1 MSENDPVPVDGWTA
15 AWLVLSCLVA
25 ASLSALV
32 VRGMIRLAVMDV
44 PGGRSAHDRPVPR
57 GGGAG
62 TVLVV
67 LLGLPAVAL
76 LLSGGGRVPVRTI
89 VLLDAAVA
97 LLAAISWLD
106 DLRQLG
112 YRAKLSAQLGAAG
125 LVVAAVLSGLPVLPP
140 SWLLWPAAVGA
151 FCWLVFATNAVN
163 FIDGI
168 NGLAAGGVALCGL
181 FAVLLG
187 WRTGAPVA
195 VASGLMLASGLLG
208 FLPFNY
214 PRARIFLGD
223 VGSQTCG
230 LLAGTLSLLLF
241 TAGGWSVTGL
251 AVPLVLAGILWDVLF
266 TLCRRLL
273 ARERVTQAHRG
284 HLYQVATRSGVPA
297 ARVTAIHWG
306 FAAWG
311 GGLSLAL
318 LPTCPVLAV
327 ALVLAP
333 QLGWTGMVRQRAA
346 RAGLHR
352 WS

>member
-1 MSENDPVPVDGWTA
+1 M
-15 AWLVLSCLVA
+15 LS
-25 ASLSALV
+25 SSLV
-32 VRGMIRLAVMDV
+32 VRGMIRLAVMDM

-67 LLGLPAVAL
+67 LLGLPAIVL
-76 LLSGGGRVPVRTI
+76 PLSGGRVPIGTVA
-89 VLLDAAVA
+89 LLEAAIA
-97 LLAAISWLD
+97 LLAAVSWLD

-112 YRAKLSAQLGAAG
+112 YRAKLSAQLGAAA
-125 LVVAAVLSGLPVLPP
+125 LAVVAVLSGLPMLPP
-140 SWLLWPAAVGA
+140 PWLLWPAAVGG
-151 FCWLVFATNAVN
+151 FCWLVLVTNAVN

-168 NGLAAGGVALCGL
+168 NGLAAGDIALCGL
-181 FAVLLG
+181 FAALLG
-187 WRTGAPVA
+187 WRTGAPVV

-241 TAGGWSVTGL
+241 TVDGWSVTGL

-297 ARVTAIHWG
+297 VRVTAIHWG

-318 LPTCPVLAV
+318 LPLHPVPAVVLA
-327 ALVLAP
+327 LAP
-333 QLGWTGMVRQRAA
+333 QLSWTKMVRQRAK

>member
-1 MSENDPVPVDGWTA
+1 MVQNVPLPADAWTA
-15 AWLVLSCLVA
+15 AWLSWSCLLA
-25 ASLSALV
+25 ALLSALV

-62 TVLVV
+62 AVLVV
-67 LLGLPAVAL
+67 LLGLPSLVPP
-76 LLSGGGRVPVRTI
+76 LSGGRVPVGTV
-89 VLLDAAVA
+89 VLLDVATA
-97 LLAAISWLD
+97 LLAAVSWLD

-112 YRAKLSAQLGAAG
+112 YRAKLSAQLGAAA
-125 LVVAAVLSGLPVLPP
+125 LAVAAVLVGLPVPP
-140 SWLLWPAAVGA
+140 TPFLLWPGAAVA
-151 FCWLVFATNAVN
+151 FCWLVFVTNAVN

-168 NGLAAGGVALCGL
+168 NGLAAGSIALCGL
-181 FAVLLG
+181 FAALLG
-187 WRTGAPVA
+187 WRTGAPVV
-195 VASGLMLASGLLG
+195 VASGLMLASGLIG

-223 VGSQTCG
+223 VGSQVCG

-241 TAGGWSVTGL
+241 PAGGWSMTGL

-273 ARERVTQAHRG
+273 AGERLTQAHRG

-297 ARVTAIHWG
+297 AGVTAIHWG

-318 LPTCPVLAV
+318 LPRHPVL
-327 ALVLAP
+327 ALVLAVLP
-333 QLGWTGMVRQRAA
+333 QPGWTGMVRHRAK

>member
-1 MSENDPVPVDGWTA
+1 MSENVPVPVDGWTA
-15 AWLVLSCLVA
+15 AWLSLSCLLAV
-25 ASLSALV
+25 LSSSLV

-67 LLGLPAVAL
+67 LLGLPAIVL
-76 LLSGGGRVPVRTI
+76 PLSGGRVPVRT
-89 VLLDAAVA
+89 VALLEAAIA
-97 LLAAISWLD
+97 LLAAVSWLD

-112 YRAKLSAQLGAAG
+112 YRAKLSAQLGAAA
-125 LVVAAVLSGLPVLPP
+125 LAVAAVLSGLPVLPP
-140 SWLLWPAAVGA
+140 SWLLWPAAVGG
-151 FCWLVFATNAVN
+151 FCWLVFVTNAVN

-168 NGLAAGGVALCGL
+168 NGLAAGGIALCGL
-181 FAVLLG
+181 FAALLG
-187 WRTGAPVA
+187 WRPGAPVV
-195 VASGLMLASGLLG
+195 VASGLMLASGLVG

-241 TAGGWSVTGL
+241 TVDGGSLTGL

-297 ARVTAIHWG
+297 VRVTAIHWG

-318 LPTCPVLAV
+318 LPTHPILAVVLA
-327 ALVLAP
+327 LAP
-333 QLGWTGMVRQRAA
+333 QLGWTRMVRQRAK

>member
-1 MSENDPVPVDGWTA
+1 MVENAPLPGDGRTA
-15 AWLVLSCLVA
+15 AWLLLSCLLA
-25 ASLSALV
+25 ALSSSLV

-62 TVLVV
+62 TVAVV
-67 LLGLPAVAL
+67 LLGLPAIVP
-76 LLSGGGRVPVRTI
+76 LLSGGRVPGRTI
-89 VLLDAAVA
+89 VLLEAAVA
-97 LLAAISWLD
+97 LLAAVSWLD

-112 YRAKLSAQLGAAG
+112 YRAKLSAQLVAAG
-125 LVVAAVLSGLPVLPP
+125 LAVAAVLSGLPVLPP
-140 SWLLWPAAVGA
+140 RLLWPEGVAA
-151 FCWLVFATNAVN
+151 FCWLMVVTNAVN

-168 NGLAAGGVALCGL
+168 NGLAAGSVALCGL

-195 VASGLMLASGLLG
+195 VASGLMLGSGLAG

-241 TAGGWSVTGL
+241 PAGGWRVGL

-273 ARERVTQAHRG
+273 AGERVTQAHRG
-284 HLYQVATRSGVPA
+284 HLYQVAARTGVPA

-306 FAAWG
+306 FATWG

-318 LPTCPVLAV
+318 LPRHPVA
-327 ALVLAP
+327 ALVLALLP
-333 QLGWTGMVRQRAA
+333 QLGWTAMVRQRAT

>member
-1 MSENDPVPVDGWTA
+1 MSENVLVPVHGWTTT
-15 AWLVLSCLVA
+15 WLWLSCLLAVL
-25 ASLSALV
+25 LSSLV

-67 LLGLPAVAL
+67 LLGLPAIVL
-76 LLSGGGRVPVRTI
+76 LLSGGRVRTI
-89 VLLDAAVA
+89 VLLEVAIA
-97 LLAAISWLD
+97 LLAAVSWLD

-125 LVVAAVLSGLPVLPP
+125 LAVAAVLSGLPVLPP
-140 SWLLWPAAVGA
+140 SFLLWPAAVGA
-151 FCWLVFATNAVN
+151 FCWLVLVTNAVN

-168 NGLAAGGVALCGL
+168 NGLAAGGIALCGL
-181 FAVLLG
+181 FAALLG

-195 VASGLMLASGLLG
+195 VASGLMLASGLMG

-223 VGSQTCG
+223 IGSQTCG

-241 TAGGWSVTGL
+241 TVDGWSVTGL

-297 ARVTAIHWG
+297 VLVTGVHWG

-318 LPTCPVLAV
+318 LPTRPVLAV
-327 ALVLAP
+327 MLALAP
-333 QLGWTGMVRQRAA
+333 QLGWTGMVRQRAK

>member
-1 MSENDPVPVDGWTA
+1 MSENVLVPVHGWTA
-15 AWLVLSCLVA
+15 AWLSLACLLA
-25 ASLSALV
+25 ASLSSLV

-67 LLGLPAVAL
+67 LLGLPAIVL
-76 LLSGGGRVPVRTI
+76 LLSGGRVPVRTI
-89 VLLDAAVA
+89 VLLEAAIA
-97 LLAAISWLD
+97 LLAAVSWLD

-125 LVVAAVLSGLPVLPP
+125 LAVAAVLSGLSVLPP
-140 SWLLWPAAVGA
+140 SSLLWPAAVGG
-151 FCWLVFATNAVN
+151 FCWLVLVTNAVN

-168 NGLAAGGVALCGL
+168 NGLAAGGIALCGL
-181 FAVLLG
+181 FAALLG
-187 WRTGAPVA
+187 WWAGTPVA
-195 VASGLMLASGLLG
+195 VASGLMLASGLVG

-251 AVPLVLAGILWDVLF
+251 AVPLILAGILWDVLF

-297 ARVTAIHWG
+297 VLVTGVHWG

-318 LPTCPVLAV
+318 LPARPVLAV
-327 ALVLAP
+327 ILALAP
-333 QLGWTGMVRQRAA
+333 QLGWTEMVRQRAK